1 MSKKSQTVM
10 FEYQGRSSAG
20 TIVSG
25 DMEGSSSAIIASQLM
40 STGVT
45 PIRIAPKEK
54 AKDNASIS
62 LKHFLQYRRAPDL
75 GEMIMF
81 SRQMYTL
88 LRAGVAINQAIN
100 GIVRSIRNDYFA
112 EVLTEIQ
119 AALESGQDLSQ
130 TIVKYPTIFPP
141 LFVAMIQVGEDTGQL
156 DEAFLQISHYM
167 EHDKET
173 RMRIKSAVRY
183 PSFVLIAIS
192 VAITVINILVIPAF
206 EQVFASAGTELPL
219 PTRILMMTSHVFVNY
234 WPFLLGGLVL
244 FVFGIKMWLRTA
256 SGRHT
261 WDRWK
266 LKLPLVGDII
276 ERALLS
282 RFARAFAMSTKAGVP
297 LIRALTVVA
306 RAVDNDYVAVQITRI
321 RNDVEKGDTLT
332 RSATATGMFTPLVLQ
347 MLSVGE
353 ETGAVD
359 ELLQEVAEFYER
371 EVEYDIKNLSS
382 TIEPVLITVIG
393 VMVLM
398 LALGI
403 FLPMW
408 DMSAIASA

>member
-1 MSKKSQTVM
+1 
-10 FEYQGRSSAG
+10 
-20 TIVSG
+20 
-25 DMEGSSSAIIASQLM
+25 
-40 STGVT
+40 
-45 PIRIAPKEK
+45 
-54 AKDNASIS
+54 
-62 LKHFLQYRRAPDL
+62 
-75 GEMIMF
+75 
-81 SRQMYTL
+81 
-88 LRAGVAINQAIN
+88 
-100 GIVRSIRNDYFA
+100 
-112 EVLTEIQ
+112 
-119 AALESGQDLSQ
+119 
-130 TIVKYPTIFPP
+130 
-141 LFVAMIQVGEDTGQL
+141 
-156 DEAFLQISHYM
+156 
-167 EHDKET
+167 
-173 RMRIKSAVRY
+173 
-183 PSFVLIAIS
+183 
-192 VAITVINILVIPAF
+192 
-206 EQVFASAGTELPL
+206 
-219 PTRILMMTSHVFVNY
+219 
-234 WPFLLGGLVL
+234 
-244 FVFGIKMWLRTA
+244 MWLRTA